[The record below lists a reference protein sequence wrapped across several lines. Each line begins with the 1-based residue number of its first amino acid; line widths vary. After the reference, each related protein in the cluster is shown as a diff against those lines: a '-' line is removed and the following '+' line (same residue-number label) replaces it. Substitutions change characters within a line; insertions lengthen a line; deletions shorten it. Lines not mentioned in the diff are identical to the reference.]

1 MMVNNIDKYLE
12 IANKN
17 KVKYGLNDEYCAL
30 IPMLRTVDGRLY
42 VVVPFVKVEEKV
54 WDKGNDIISEYWSV
68 IDPVS
73 RELIEFNRTSEK
85 SFIVGEV
92 IKNHGDDSINK
103 EISKYVISTKLK
115 YKEYIEKDLKNSS
128 VLSYQQKVEDLVKS
142 LNINGE
148 EIPLGDYFYATSEEE
163 IDNQVDKLID
173 LIATAKYNSLT
184 KYYDILFTNILDEF
198 VNDKYVNNEKICLA
212 CEMMNTYYPGID
224 AIDNIFNV

>member
-1 MMVNNIDKYLE
+1 MVNNIDKYLE

-198 VNDKYVNNEKICLA
+198 VNDKYVNNEKIYLA

>member
-1 MMVNNIDKYLE
+1 MVNNIDKYLE

-184 KYYDILFTNILDEF
+184 KYYDILFTNILDEY
-198 VNDKYVNNEKICLA
+198 VNDKYVNNEKIYLA

>member
-1 MMVNNIDKYLE
+1 MVNNIDKYLE

-30 IPMLRTVDGRLY
+30 IPMLRIVDGRLY

-184 KYYDILFTNILDEF
+184 KYYDILFTNILDEY
-198 VNDKYVNNEKICLA
+198 VNDKYVNNEKIYLA
-212 CEMMNTYYPGID
+212 CEMMNTYYPEID

>member
-1 MMVNNIDKYLE
+1 MVNNIDKYLE

-128 VLSYQQKVEDLVKS
+128 ILSYQQKVEDLVKS

>member
-1 MMVNNIDKYLE
+1 MVNNIDKYLE

>member
-1 MMVNNIDKYLE
+1 MVNNIDKYLE

-128 VLSYQQKVEDLVKS
+128 LLSYQQKVEDLVKI

-184 KYYDILFTNILDEF
+184 KYYDILFTNILDEY
-198 VNDKYVNNEKICLA
+198 VNDKYVNNEKIYLA

>member
-1 MMVNNIDKYLE
+1 MVNNIDKYLE

-17 KVKYGLNDEYCAL
+17 KIKYGLNDEYCAL
-30 IPMLRTVDGRLY
+30 IPMLRIVDGRLY

-54 WDKGNDIISEYWSV
+54 WDKGNYIISEYWSV

-184 KYYDILFTNILDEF
+184 KYYDILFTNILDEY
-198 VNDKYVNNEKICLA
+198 VNDKYVNNEKIYLA

>member
-1 MMVNNIDKYLE
+1 MVNNIDKYLE

-148 EIPLGDYFYATSEEE
+148 EI
-163 IDNQVDKLID
+163 
-173 LIATAKYNSLT
+173 
-184 KYYDILFTNILDEF
+184 
-198 VNDKYVNNEKICLA
+198 
-212 CEMMNTYYPGID
+212 
-224 AIDNIFNV
+224 

>member
-1 MMVNNIDKYLE
+1 MVNNIDKYLE

-30 IPMLRTVDGRLY
+30 IPMLRIVDGRLY

-184 KYYDILFTNILDEF
+184 KYYDILFTNILDEY
-198 VNDKYVNNEKICLA
+198 VNDKYVNNEKIYLA

>member
-1 MMVNNIDKYLE
+1 MVNNIDKYLE

-17 KVKYGLNDEYCAL
+17 KIKYGLNDEYCAL
-30 IPMLRTVDGRLY
+30 IPMLRIVDGRLY

-128 VLSYQQKVEDLVKS
+128 ALSYQQKVEDLVKS

-184 KYYDILFTNILDEF
+184 KYYDILFTNILDEY
-198 VNDKYVNNEKICLA
+198 VNDKYVNNEKIYLA

>member
-1 MMVNNIDKYLE
+1 MVNNIDKYLE

-148 EIPLGDYFYATSEEE
+148 EIPLGDYFYATSEEK

-184 KYYDILFTNILDEF
+184 KYYDILFTNILDEY
-198 VNDKYVNNEKICLA
+198 VNDKYVNNEKIYLA

>member
-184 KYYDILFTNILDEF
+184 KYYDILFTNILDEY
-198 VNDKYVNNEKICLA
+198 VNDKYVNNEKIYLA

>member
-17 KVKYGLNDEYCAL
+17 KIKYGLNDEYCAL
-30 IPMLRTVDGRLY
+30 IPMLRIVDGRLY

-128 VLSYQQKVEDLVKS
+128 ALSYQQKVEDLVKS

-184 KYYDILFTNILDEF
+184 KYYDILFTNILDEY
-198 VNDKYVNNEKICLA
+198 VNDKYVNNEKIYLA

>member
-184 KYYDILFTNILDEF
+184 KYYDILFTNILDEY
-198 VNDKYVNNEKICLA
+198 VNDKYVNNEKIYLA
-212 CEMMNTYYPGID
+212 CEMMNTY
-224 AIDNIFNV
+224 